1 MFGNMVRSRV
11 GSMIGSRVG
20 SMFGG
25 RAGSMFGSMLGS
37 MVESI
42 GWEHCLGALF
52 GAERA
57 CLAALL
63 FGCRFQW
70 RVVWVRQAHSSDQSM
85 RAEWREKR
93 EIAHESSM

>member
-1 MFGNMVRSRV
+1 MFGSMVRSRV

-25 RAGSMFGSMLGS
+25 RAGSMFGSMFG
-37 MVESI
+37 SI
-42 GWEHCLGALF
+42 GWEYCLGALF

-93 EIAHESSM
+93 EIAHDSSM